1 MIVIADS
8 SALVALSI
16 CRCLPMLEQLFGTVF
31 VPEAVF
37 QEIVIS
43 GKPEA
48 ENLRVWLQHR
58 VQRVDLTQCNIIKP
72 NGLGRGEL
80 EAIALYRAQS
90 ANLLLIDDARA
101 KNVAYLNGLEV
112 MGSIGVLLLAKR
124 KGFISQVKPLLELLE
139 VSNIHLSSSV
149 IQKALM
155 LAQEV

>member
-58 VQRVDLTQCNIIKP
+58 VQRVDLTQCK
-72 NGLGRGEL
+72 
-80 EAIALYRAQS
+80 
-90 ANLLLIDDARA
+90 
-101 KNVAYLNGLEV
+101 
-112 MGSIGVLLLAKR
+112 
-124 KGFISQVKPLLELLE
+124 
-139 VSNIHLSSSV
+139 
-149 IQKALM
+149 
-155 LAQEV
+155 